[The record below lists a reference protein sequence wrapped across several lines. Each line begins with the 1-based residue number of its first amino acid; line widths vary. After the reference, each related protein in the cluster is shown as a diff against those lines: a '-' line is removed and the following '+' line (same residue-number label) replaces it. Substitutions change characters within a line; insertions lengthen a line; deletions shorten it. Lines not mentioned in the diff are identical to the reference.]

1 MGHRGDSVEKPEDGI
16 MIKLIAV
23 DLDGTLLDGENRIDG
38 RNIRVLQRALDMG
51 IYVVPATGRCM
62 GVFPQELTG
71 LTGLRYAVTEN
82 GALIWDYQGEREL
95 RRWGLPCGKAEQI
108 LRLAEGERAGA
119 GGNPAHGRGFRV
131 YAEVFVHGQAY
142 ADIRSLE
149 GIEATP
155 LGRNFI
161 RYFTENHNFVSGLC
175 AQQKLLDAAEKVN
188 LYFPD
193 SADGAGVRSRLE
205 QDASIKIASSICGN
219 VEVTAAGVEKGAAL
233 WELAQQLGIGRR
245 EILVFGDNE
254 NDLGMFAAAG
264 TAVAMGN
271 AGERVRQAAG
281 HVTGTNDEAGV
292 AAFLEKYVI

>member
-1 MGHRGDSVEKPEDGI
+1 

-38 RNIRVLQRALDMG
+38 RNIRALQRALDMG

-62 GVFPQELTG
+62 GVFPQELTS

-95 RRWGLPCGKAEQI
+95 RRWGLPRGKAEKI
-108 LRLAEGERAGA
+108 LRLAEGERAGEE
-119 GGNPAHGRGFRV
+119 GNPAHGRGFRV

-175 AQQKLLDAAEKVN
+175 GQQELLDAAEKVN

-205 QDASIKIASSICGN
+205 QDASLKIASSICGN
-219 VEVTAAGVEKGAAL
+219 VEVTAASVEKGAAL
-233 WELAQQLGIGRR
+233 WELAQQLGIGRG
-245 EILVFGDNE
+245 EILAFGDNE

-271 AGERVRQAAG
+271 AGEPVRQAAG

>member
-1 MGHRGDSVEKPEDGI
+1 
-16 MIKLIAV
+16 MIKLMAM

-38 RNIRVLQRALDMG
+38 RNIRALQRALDMG

-95 RRWGLPCGKAEQI
+95 RRWGLPRGKAEKI

-155 LGRNFI
+155 LGMNFI

-281 HVTGTNDEAGV
+281 HVTETNDEAGV

>member
-1 MGHRGDSVEKPEDGI
+1 

-38 RNIRVLQRALDMG
+38 RNIRALQRALDMG

-95 RRWGLPCGKAEQI
+95 RRWGLPCGKAEKI
-108 LRLAEGERAGA
+108 LRLVEGERAGA

>member
-1 MGHRGDSVEKPEDGI
+1 

-38 RNIRVLQRALDMG
+38 RNIRALQRALDMG

-62 GVFPQELTG
+62 GVFPQELTS

-82 GALIWDYQGEREL
+82 GALIWDYQGAREL
-95 RRWGLPCGKAEQI
+95 RRWGLPRGKAEKI
-108 LRLAEGERAGA
+108 LRLAEGERAGEE
-119 GGNPAHGRGFRV
+119 GNPAHGRGFRV

-175 AQQKLLDAAEKVN
+175 GQQELLDAAEKVN

-205 QDASIKIASSICGN
+205 QDASLKIASSICGN
-219 VEVTAAGVEKGAAL
+219 VEVTAASVEKGAAL
-233 WELAQQLGIGRR
+233 WELAQQLGIGRG
-245 EILVFGDNE
+245 EILAFGDNE

-271 AGERVRQAAG
+271 AGEPVRQAAG

>member
-1 MGHRGDSVEKPEDGI
+1 MIWDIGEKPEDDI

-23 DLDGTLLDGENRIDG
+23 DLDGTLLDGENRVDD
-38 RNIRVLQRALDMG
+38 RNIRALQRALDMG

-62 GVFPQELTG
+62 GVFPQELTS
-71 LTGLRYAVTEN
+71 LIGLRYAVTEN
-82 GALIWDYQGEREL
+82 GALIWNYQGEREW
-95 RRWGLPCGKAEQI
+95 RRMGLPRGKAGEI
-108 LRLAEGERAGA
+108 LRMAEGESARAEE
-119 GGNPAHGRGFRV
+119 NPANAVEFQV
-131 YAEVFVHGQAY
+131 YAEVFIHGQAY

-161 RYFTENHNFVSGLC
+161 RYFTENHNFVVGLC
-175 AQQKLLDAAEKVN
+175 GQETLLDAAEKVN

-193 SADGAGVRSRLE
+193 AADGAGVRSRLE
-205 QDASIKIASSICGN
+205 QDPMIKTASSICGN

-245 EILVFGDNE
+245 EILAFGDNE

-292 AAFLEKYVI
+292 ATFLEKYVI

>member
-1 MGHRGDSVEKPEDGI
+1 

-38 RNIRVLQRALDMG
+38 RNIRALQRALDMG

-95 RRWGLPCGKAEQI
+95 RRWGLPRGKAEQI
-108 LRLAEGERAGA
+108 LRLAEGERAEA
-119 GGNPAHGRGFRV
+119 EGNPAHGRGFRV

-155 LGRNFI
+155 LGMNFI

-188 LYFPD
+188 LYFQD
-193 SADGAGVRSRLE
+193 SANGAGVRSRLE

>member
-1 MGHRGDSVEKPEDGI
+1 

-38 RNIRVLQRALDMG
+38 RNIRALQRALDMG

-71 LTGLRYAVTEN
+71 LTGLQYAVTEN

-95 RRWGLPCGKAEQI
+95 RRWGLPRGKAEKI

-119 GGNPAHGRGFRV
+119 EGNPAHGRGFRV
-131 YAEVFVHGQAY
+131 YAELFIHGQAY

-205 QDASIKIASSICGN
+205 QDASIKTASSICGN

>member
-1 MGHRGDSVEKPEDGI
+1 

-38 RNIRVLQRALDMG
+38 RNIRALQRALDMG

-95 RRWGLPCGKAEQI
+95 RRWGLPCGKAEKI

-119 GGNPAHGRGFRV
+119 EGNPAHGRGFRV

-155 LGRNFI
+155 LGMNFI

-271 AGERVRQAAG
+271 AGEQVRQAAG

>member
-1 MGHRGDSVEKPEDGI
+1 

-95 RRWGLPCGKAEQI
+95 RRWGLPRGKAEKI
-108 LRLAEGERAGA
+108 LRLVEGERAGA

-205 QDASIKIASSICGN
+205 QDALIKIASSICGN

-254 NDLGMFAAAG
+254 NDLGIFAAAG

>member
-1 MGHRGDSVEKPEDGI
+1 

-38 RNIRVLQRALDMG
+38 RNIRALQRALDMG

-95 RRWGLPCGKAEQI
+95 RRWGLPRGKAEKI

-155 LGRNFI
+155 LGMNFI

-281 HVTGTNDEAGV
+281 HVTETNDEAGV